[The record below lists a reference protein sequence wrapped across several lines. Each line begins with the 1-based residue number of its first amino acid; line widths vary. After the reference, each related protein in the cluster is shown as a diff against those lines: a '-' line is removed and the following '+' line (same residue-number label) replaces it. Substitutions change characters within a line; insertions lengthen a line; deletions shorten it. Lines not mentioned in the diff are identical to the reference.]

1 MDTTN
6 KNIEELEEIEEKYEE
21 IEEEL
26 KELEYKVND
35 ENIAGRL
42 AKGFIEHPLTFIFA
56 IFILVVGYMALNLTP
71 REENPQIKVAGG
83 AVIVPMPGATASEI
97 QKVIIE
103 PLERKIRGIKGVENI
118 FSIAKESVGI
128 IQVQYYIGQ
137 DKETSDVKL
146 YDQIMRNMDNMPK
159 GAMQPIIKT
168 MDIDTDIPVAT
179 IAFYSKDKSVSQTDL
194 YKRISKLGYEINKI
208 ENVAVVDLKGE
219 KKEQYNVLVDLGKLS
234 GYHLSLG
241 QIMQSIKGLS
251 FELPDAKGR
260 TKQNE
265 IVMFGIE
272 SAIESAKDL
281 ENILVASYMNSPIYL
296 KDVATVTKSY
306 DIQNKKSA
314 YLYTKEKDD
323 MPQVTLTVSKL
334 KGANTVVI
342 NDKIFK
348 YLKSISKEL
357 EKEHIGYVI
366 TRDDGYTANHA
377 VNELVFHLVVS
388 IVIIAILLIFT
399 LGLKEAI
406 IVSLTVPM
414 ILALTLFI
422 GFLIGETINRIT
434 LFALLLS
441 LGLLVDAA
449 IIVIENI
456 HRHLHSHDSKDKTL
470 KQIAIEATNE
480 IGNPTNIATLAIV
493 MTFIPMFFVGGMMG
507 QFMHPLPVFVPIA
520 LVMSL
525 VVAYIFTPYLVNKML
540 KKEH

>member
-1 MDTTN
+1 MC
-6 KNIEELEEIEEKYEE
+6 
-21 IEEEL
+21 
-26 KELEYKVND
+26 ND
-35 ENIAGRL
+35 DEQGYNVAGKL
-42 AKGFIEHPLTFIFA
+42 ASGFIEHPLTLVLA
-56 IFILVVGYMALNLTP
+56 IFILAVGYMALNLTP

-83 AVIVPMPGATASEI
+83 AVIVPMPGASASEI
-97 QKVIIE
+97 QKVIVE

-118 FSIAKESVGI
+118 YSIARESVGI
-128 IQVQYYIGQ
+128 IQVQYYLGQ
-137 DKETSDVKL
+137 DKSASDLKL
-146 YDQIMRNMDNMPK
+146 YDQVMRNMDYMPK

-194 YKRISKLGYEINKI
+194 YDRISRLGHEINKI
-208 ENVAVVDLKGE
+208 ENVAVVDYKGE
-219 KKEQYNVLVDLGKLS
+219 KKEQYNVQVDLGKLS

-241 QIMQSIKGLS
+241 QIMESIKGLS

-260 TKQNE
+260 TKNNE
-265 IVMFGIE
+265 IVMFGIQ
-272 SAIESAKDL
+272 SAIQSVDDL
-281 ENILVASYMNSPIYL
+281 NNILVASYMGSPIYL
-296 KDVATVTKSY
+296 KDIATVTKSY
-306 DIQNKKSA
+306 DIQNNKTA
-314 YLYTKEKDD
+314 LLYTNDSK
-323 MPQVTLTVSKL
+323 QIQQTTLTVSKL

-348 YLKSISKEL
+348 YLSSISNDLDKEG
-357 EKEHIGYVI
+357 IGYII
-366 TRDDGYTANHA
+366 TRNDGYTANNA
-377 VNELVFHLVVS
+377 VNELVLNLVIS
-388 IVIIAILLIFT
+388 IAIIAILLIFT
-399 LGLKEAI
+399 LGFKEAL

-414 ILALTLFI
+414 ILSLTLFI

-456 HRHLHSHDSKDKTL
+456 HRHIHTNKTKDKTL

-480 IGNPTNIATLAIV
+480 IGDPTNIATLAIV

-520 LVMSL
+520 LLMSL
-525 VVAYIFTPYLVNKML
+525 FVAYIFTPYLVNKIL
-540 KKEH
+540 KKDD

>member
-1 MDTTN
+1 MKQDQ
-6 KNIEELEEIEEKYEE
+6 
-21 IEEEL
+21 
-26 KELEYKVND
+26 
-35 ENIAGRL
+35 NIAGKL
-42 AKGFIEHPLTFIFA
+42 ASTFIEHPLTIVLA
-56 IFILVVGYMALNLTP
+56 VFILLVGYMALNLTP

-83 AVIVPMPGATASEI
+83 AVIVPMPGASASEI

-128 IQVQYYIGQ
+128 IQIQYLVGQ
-137 DKETSDVKL
+137 DKADSDLKL
-146 YDQIMRNMDNMPK
+146 YDQIMRNMDYMPK

-179 IAFYSKDKSVSQTDL
+179 IAFYAKKPTLSQTEL
-194 YKRISKLGYEINKI
+194 YTKISKLGHEINKI
-208 ENVAVVDLKGE
+208 NDVAVVDLKGE
-219 KKEQYNVLVDLGKLS
+219 KKEQYNVEVDLGKLS

-241 QIMQSIKGLS
+241 QLMESIQGLS
-251 FELPDAKGR
+251 FELPDAQGE
-260 TKQNE
+260 TKSQQ
-265 IVMFGIE
+265 IVMFGIQ
-272 SAIESAKDL
+272 SAIESEKDL
-281 ENILVASYMNSPIYL
+281 KNILVASYMGSAIYL
-296 KDVATVTKSY
+296 KDIANVTKGY

-314 YLYTKEKDD
+314 LLYTKDSKEIE
-323 MPQVTLTVSKL
+323 QVTLTVSKL
-334 KGANTVVI
+334 QGANTVVI
-342 NDKIFK
+342 NNKIFE
-348 YLKSISKEL
+348 YLESIKDDL
-357 EKEHIGYVI
+357 IKDDIGYVI

-377 VNELVFHLVVS
+377 VNELVFHLVIS
-388 IVIIAILLIFT
+388 IVIIAILLVFT
-399 LGLKEAI
+399 LGFREAL

-456 HRHLHSHDSKDKTL
+456 HRHLHDGNSKDKTI
-470 KQIAIEATNE
+470 KEIAIEATNE

-520 LVMSL
+520 LLMSL
-525 VVAYIFTPYLVNKML
+525 FVAYIFTPYLVNKLL
-540 KKEH
+540 KKES

>member
-1 MDTTN
+1 METN
-6 KNIEELEEIEEKYEE
+6 T
-21 IEEEL
+21 EEL
-26 KELEYKVND
+26 KDIDYKPQD
-35 ENIAGRL
+35 ENIAGKL
-42 AKGFIEHPLTFIFA
+42 ARNFIEHPLTLILA
-56 IFILVVGYMALNLTP
+56 IFILAVGYMALNLTP

-83 AVIVPMPGATASEI
+83 AVIVPMPGASASEI

-103 PLERKIRGIKGVENI
+103 PLERKIRAIKGVENI
-118 FSIAKESVGI
+118 FSIASESVGI

-137 DKETSDVKL
+137 DKAQSDLKL
-146 YDQIMRNMDNMPK
+146 YDQVMRNMDGLPS

-168 MDIDTDIPVAT
+168 MDIDTDIPVAS
-179 IAFYSKDKSVSQTDL
+179 IAFYSKSENLTQTQL
-194 YKRISKLGYEINKI
+194 YKKISQLGHEINKI
-208 ENVAVVDLKGE
+208 DNVAVVDLKGE
-219 KKEQYNVLVDLGKLS
+219 KKEQYNVQVDLGKLS

-241 QIMQSIKGLS
+241 QIMESIQGLS

-260 TKQNE
+260 TKDNE

-272 SAIESAKDL
+272 SAIESEDDL
-281 ENILVASYMNSPIYL
+281 KSILVASYMGSPIYL
-296 KDVATVTKSY
+296 KDIATVTKSY
-306 DIQNKKSA
+306 DIQNHKSA
-314 YLYTKEKDD
+314 LLYTKESGEID
-323 MPQVTLTVSKL
+323 QVTLTVSKL
-334 KGANTVVI
+334 KGGNTVTI
-342 NDKIFK
+342 NDEIFS
-348 YLKSISKEL
+348 YLDEIKDDL
-357 EKEHIGYVI
+357 ETQNIGYII

-377 VNELVFHLVVS
+377 VNELVFHLVIS
-388 IVIIAILLIFT
+388 IVIIAILLVFT
-399 LGLKEAI
+399 LGLREAV

-456 HRHLHSHDSKDKTL
+456 HRHLHSQDSKEKSL

-507 QFMHPLPVFVPIA
+507 QFMHPLPVFVPIS

-525 VVAYIFTPYLVNKML
+525 IVAYIFTPYLVKKLL
-540 KKEH
+540 KKED